1 MLHLT
6 DSLTGKSVAF
16 PKAKK
21 PVRLFVC
28 GPTVYDH
35 SHIGHA
41 RTYIAFDAF
50 VRFLRWQK
58 QPISYIQNIT
68 DVDDKIIDRATQR
81 DIPYTAIA
89 RQYERAYHAAEKKLN
104 IISVDS
110 YPRAS
115 SYIKEIIALIETLI
129 AKGYAYQT
137 NHGVYFEVKKF
148 PRYGELSRQNLD
160 AVRPG
165 WRVEIDPQKKDP
177 LDFALWKKT
186 KGEKPAW
193 QSPWGL
199 GRPGWHIEDT
209 AITQKLFGVQYDI
222 HGGASELKFPHHE
235 SEIAQQEAVSG
246 KHPMV
251 KAWMHTGIL
260 LTNGQKMSKSL
271 KNFITI
277 DDFLSLYTANAL
289 RYLVLSHH
297 YRSPIDYS
305 SEAARAAHEATQSME
320 HFMAYSAFITRDKK
334 TGKRF
339 KIASF
344 QKTVTMAL
352 ENDFNTP
359 AALAELFRVISYV
372 NEHILSLHYID
383 ILAARSWI
391 LQMLAMLG
399 FTPPT
404 TQKIPTSIARWAKE
418 REICRASKQFMQAD
432 ALRKK
437 IQEVGYAVDDTPI
450 GPFLYRQSS

>member
-1 MLHLT
+1 MSLHLT

-16 PKAKK
+16 PKTKK
-21 PVRLFVC
+21 PIRLFVC
-28 GPTVYDH
+28 GPTVYDY

-50 VRFLRWQK
+50 ARFLRWRA
-58 QPISYIQNIT
+58 QPVTYIQNIT
-68 DVDDKIIDRATQR
+68 DVDDKIIARAAER
-81 DIPYTAIA
+81 GVSYTAIA
-89 RQYERAYHAAEKKLN
+89 RYYERAYHAAEKKLN
-104 IISVDS
+104 IVSVDS

-115 SYIKEIIALIETLI
+115 SYIKEIIALIEALI

-137 NHGVYFEVKKF
+137 DHGVYFEVKKF

-193 QSPWGL
+193 QSPWGA

-251 KAWMHTGIL
+251 KAWMHTGVL
-260 LTNGQKMSKSL
+260 LINGQKMSKSL
-271 KNFITI
+271 KNFVTI
-277 DDFLSLYTANAL
+277 DEFLSTYTANTL

-305 SEAARAAHEATQSME
+305 PEAAHAAHEAAQSIE
-320 HFMAYSAFITRDKK
+320 RFAAYSAFVAGAQK
-334 TGKRF
+334 TGKRL
-339 KIASF
+339 KIAQW
-344 QKTVTMAL
+344 QKTVMAAL

-359 AALAELFRVISYV
+359 AALAELFRVISYI
-372 NEHILSLHYID
+372 NENALSLHHTD
-383 ILAARSWI
+383 ILTARSWV
-391 LQMLAMLG
+391 LQILAMLG

-404 TQKIPTSIARWAKE
+404 MQKIPTSLARWARK
-418 REICRASKQFMQAD
+418 REVCRASKQFMQAD

-437 IQEVGYAVDDTPI
+437 IQEVGYTVDDTPI
-450 GPFLYRQSS
+450 GPFLYHQR

>member
-1 MLHLT
+1 MFRLT
-6 DSLTGKSVAF
+6 DSRTGKKITFGAT
-16 PKAKK
+16 KK
-21 PVRLFVC
+21 PIRLFVC
-28 GPTVYDH
+28 GPTVYDY

-50 VRFLRWQK
+50 ARFLRWRA
-58 QPISYIQNIT
+58 QPVTYVQNIT
-68 DVDDKIIDRATQR
+68 DVDDKIIARAAER
-81 DIPYTAIA
+81 GVSYTAIA
-89 RQYERAYHAAEKKLN
+89 RSYERAYHTAEKKLN
-104 IISVDS
+104 IVSVDT

-115 SYIKEIIALIETLI
+115 SYINEIIALTGNLI

-137 NHGVYFEVKKF
+137 DHGVYFEVKKF

-186 KGEKPAW
+186 KGEKPVW
-193 QSPWGL
+193 QSPWGP

-209 AITQKLFGVQYDI
+209 AITQKLFGPQYDI

-235 SEIAQQEAVSG
+235 SEIAQQEAASG

-251 KAWMHTGIL
+251 KAWMHTGVL
-260 LTNGQKMSKSL
+260 LINGQKMSKSL

-277 DDFLSLYTANAL
+277 DEFLSAYTANTL

-305 SEAARAAHEATQSME
+305 PEAAHAAHEAMQSIE
-320 HFMAYSAFITRDKK
+320 RFAAYSAFVASAQK
-334 TGKRF
+334 TGKRL
-339 KIASF
+339 KIASW
-344 QKTVTMAL
+344 QKTVIAAL

-359 AALAELFRVISYV
+359 AALAELFRVISYI
-372 NEHILSLHYID
+372 NENALSLHHTD
-383 ILAARSWI
+383 ILTARSWV
-391 LQMLAMLG
+391 LQILAMLG

-404 TQKIPTSIARWAKE
+404 TQKIPASLARWAKE
-418 REICRASKQFMQAD
+418 REICRGNKQFMQAD

-437 IQEVGYAVDDTPI
+437 IQEVGYTIDDTPI
-450 GPFLYRQSS
+450 GPFLYHQR

>member
-1 MLHLT
+1 MSIHIT
-6 DSLTGKSVAF
+6 DSLTGKSIPF
-16 PKAKK
+16 PKTKK

-50 VRFLRWQK
+50 VRFLRWEK
-58 QPISYIQNIT
+58 QPVVYIQNIT
-68 DVDDKIIDRATQR
+68 DVDDKIIVRAAER
-81 DIPYTAIA
+81 GVAYTAIA
-89 RQYERAYHAAEKKLN
+89 RRYERAYHAAEKKLG
-104 IISVDS
+104 IASVDE

-115 SYIKEIIALIETLI
+115 SYLKEIIALIETLV

-137 NHGVYFEVKKF
+137 DHGVYFEIKKF

-193 QSPWGL
+193 QSPWGA

-235 SEIAQQEAVSG
+235 SEIAQQEAASG
-246 KHPMV
+246 RHPMV
-251 KAWMHTGIL
+251 KAWMHTGVL
-260 LTNGQKMSKSL
+260 LINGQKMSKSL

-277 DDFLSLYTANAL
+277 DEFLSTHSANAL

-305 SEAARAAHEATQSME
+305 ADAAHAAHEAMQSVE
-320 HFMAYSAFITRDKK
+320 RFAAYGAFVANAKKAEKRLPIT
-334 TGKRF
+334 T
-339 KIASF
+339 S
-344 QKTVTMAL
+344 QKAFAAAL

-359 AALAELFRVISYV
+359 AALAQLFRVISHI
-372 NEHILSLHYID
+372 NENAFSLHYTD
-383 ILAARSWI
+383 LLTARAWVI
-391 LQMLAMLG
+391 QMLAILG
-399 FTPPT
+399 FTPPKS
-404 TQKIPTSIARWAKE
+404 QKIPVAIRRWSKE
-418 REICRASKQFMQAD
+418 REICRGNKQFMQAD

-437 IQEVGYAVDDTPI
+437 IQEVGYTVDDTPI
-450 GPFLYRQSS
+450 GPFLYHQR

>member
-1 MLHLT
+1 MPLHLT
-6 DSLTGKSVAF
+6 DSLTEKSVSF
-16 PKAKK
+16 PKTKK

-50 VRFLRWQK
+50 ARFLRWEK
-58 QPISYIQNIT
+58 QPVTYIQNIT
-68 DVDDKIIDRATQR
+68 DVDDKIIARAAELGA
-81 DIPYTAIA
+81 PYTAIA
-89 RQYERAYHAAEKKLN
+89 RRYERAYHAAEKKLN
-104 IISVDS
+104 IASVDT

-115 SYIKEIIALIETLI
+115 AHLKEIIALIETLI

-137 NHGVYFEVKKF
+137 DHGVYFEVKKF

-193 QSPWGL
+193 QSPWGA

-235 SEIAQQEAVSG
+235 SEIAQQEAASG

-251 KAWMHTGIL
+251 KAWMHTGVL
-260 LTNGQKMSKSL
+260 LINGQKMSKSL
-271 KNFITI
+271 KNFVTI
-277 DDFLSLYTANAL
+277 DEFLSAYSANAL

-305 SEAARAAHEATQSME
+305 TETARAAHDAMQAIERFA
-320 HFMAYSAFITRDKK
+320 AYSAFVAGAKK
-334 TGKRF
+334 TGKRLALAPF
-339 KIASF
+339 E
-344 QKTVTMAL
+344 KTFTAAL

-359 AALAELFRVISYV
+359 AALAELFRVISQI
-372 NEHILSLHYID
+372 NENAFLLHYAD
-383 ILAARSWI
+383 ILTARAWI
-391 LQMLAMLG
+391 LHMLAVLG
-399 FTPPT
+399 FAPPK
-404 TQKIPTSIARWAKE
+404 TQKIPAAICRWSKE
-418 REICRASKQFMQAD
+418 REICRGNKQFMQAD
-432 ALRKK
+432 SLRKK
-437 IQEVGYAVDDTPI
+437 IQEVGYSVDDTPI
-450 GPFLYRQSS
+450 GPFLYHQR

>member
-1 MLHLT
+1 MSLHLI
-6 DSLTGKSVAF
+6 DSLTGKNVRF
-16 PKAKK
+16 PKTKK

-35 SHIGHA
+35 PHIGHA

-50 VRFLRWQK
+50 ARFLRWQK
-58 QPISYIQNIT
+58 QPVSYIQNIT
-68 DVDDKIIDRATQR
+68 DVDDKIIARAAER
-81 DIPYTAIA
+81 GVAYTAIA
-89 RQYERAYHAAEKKLN
+89 RQYERAYHTAEKKLG
-104 IISVDS
+104 IVSVDA

-115 SYIKEIIALIETLI
+115 AYLKEIVALIETLI

-137 NHGVYFEVKKF
+137 DHGVYFEVKRF

-186 KGEKPAW
+186 MGEKPAW
-193 QSPWGL
+193 RSPWGA

-209 AITQKLFGVQYDI
+209 AITQKLFGAQYDI

-251 KAWMHTGIL
+251 KAWMHTGVL
-260 LTNGQKMSKSL
+260 LINGQKMSKSL
-271 KNFITI
+271 KNFVTV
-277 DDFLSLYTANAL
+277 DEFLSVYSANAL
-289 RYLVLSHH
+289 RHLTLSHH
-297 YRSPIDYS
+297 YRSPIDYTE
-305 SEAARAAHEATQSME
+305 EAARASQQAMDTVAR
-320 HFMAYSAFITRDKK
+320 FAAWSAFAATAKK
-334 TGKRF
+334 SSVRF
-339 KIASF
+339 SIAPHEKAF
-344 QKTVTMAL
+344 IAAL

-359 AALAELFRVISYV
+359 QALAQIFTVIAAI
-372 NEHILSLHYID
+372 NEKGLALNATDVLSARAWVITS
-383 ILAARSWI
+383 LA
-391 LQMLAMLG
+391 LLG
-399 FTPPT
+399 FTPPKT
-404 TQKIPTSIARWAKE
+404 AKIPATAARWARE
-418 REICRASKQFMQAD
+418 REICRGNKQFMQAD

-437 IQEVGYAVDDTPI
+437 IQEVGYSVDDTPI
-450 GPFLYRQSS
+450 GPFLYHQR

>member
-1 MLHLT
+1 MSLHLT
-6 DSLTGKSVAF
+6 DSLTGKSVVF
-16 PKAKK
+16 PKTKK
-21 PVRLFVC
+21 PIRLFVC
-28 GPTVYDH
+28 GPTVYDY

-50 VRFLRWQK
+50 ARFLRWRA
-58 QPISYIQNIT
+58 QPVTYIQNIT
-68 DVDDKIIDRATQR
+68 DVDDKIIARAAER
-81 DIPYTAIA
+81 GVFYTAIA
-89 RQYERAYHAAEKKLN
+89 RYYERAYHAAEKKLN
-104 IISVDS
+104 IVSVDS

-115 SYIKEIIALIETLI
+115 SYIKEIIALIEALI

-137 NHGVYFEVKKF
+137 DHGVYFEVKKF

-193 QSPWGL
+193 QSPWGA

-251 KAWMHTGIL
+251 KAWMHTGVL
-260 LTNGQKMSKSL
+260 LINGQKMSKSL
-271 KNFITI
+271 KNFVTI
-277 DDFLSLYTANAL
+277 DEFLSTYTANTL

-305 SEAARAAHEATQSME
+305 PEAAHAAHEAAQSIE
-320 HFMAYSAFITRDKK
+320 RFAAYSAFVAGAKK
-334 TGKRF
+334 TGKRL
-339 KIASF
+339 KIVQW
-344 QKTVTMAL
+344 QKTVIAAL

-359 AALAELFRVISYV
+359 AALAELFRIISYI
-372 NEHILSLHYID
+372 NENALSLHHTD
-383 ILAARSWI
+383 ILTARSWV
-391 LQMLAMLG
+391 LQILAMLG
-399 FTPPT
+399 FTPPIM
-404 TQKIPTSIARWAKE
+404 QKIPAPLARWARK
-418 REICRASKQFMQAD
+418 REMCRASKQFMQAD

-437 IQEVGYAVDDTPI
+437 IQEVGYTVDDTPI
-450 GPFLYRQSS
+450 GPFLYHQR